1 MPRAGLLAILWLIPL
16 SCFIATFAGISR
28 IGSYLKERGLVAT
41 SLEEFLVIPFALLI
55 NASFTGNGSILL
67 VACLVLVSMVGALIS
82 VVPALWATFRSPK
95 KIDMPAPQNQ
105 AEGSSSE
112 SPRTQTDES
121 SNESDPPP
129 LPLPRRPR

>member
-1 MPRAGLLAILWLIPL
+1 MLAIVWLIPL

-28 IGSYLKERGLVAT
+28 IGSYLEERGLVAT
-41 SLEEFLVIPFALLI
+41 SLEEFLFIPFALLI

-67 VACLVLVSMVGALIS
+67 VACLVLVSVVGALIS
-82 VVPALWATFRSPK
+82 VVFALWATFRLPK

-112 SPRTQTDES
+112 SPRTQTVES
-121 SNESDPPP
+121 SNESVSRP

>member
-1 MPRAGLLAILWLIPL
+1 MLAILWLIPL

-28 IGSYLKERGLVAT
+28 IGSYLEERGLVAT
-41 SLEEFLVIPFALLI
+41 SLEEFLFIPFALLI

-67 VACLVLVSMVGALIS
+67 VACLVLVSVVGALIS
-82 VVPALWATFRSPK
+82 VVFALWATFRLPK

-112 SPRTQTDES
+112 SPRTQTVES
-121 SNESDPPP
+121 SNESVPRP

>member
-1 MPRAGLLAILWLIPL
+1 MLAILWLSPL

-28 IGSYLKERGLVAT
+28 IGSYLEERGLVAT
-41 SLEEFLVIPFALLI
+41 SLEEFLFIPFALLI

-67 VACLVLVSMVGALIS
+67 VACLVLVSVVGALIS
-82 VVPALWATFRSPK
+82 VVFALWATYRLPK

-112 SPRTQTDES
+112 SPRTQTVES
-121 SNESDPPP
+121 SNESVPRP